1 MLYWI
6 GCILAFIASLAVIA
20 LLNRKFFGE
29 LRLSAADVIM
39 AVILSFFSWLVPV
52 GAVIIVLVVALVIY
66 LDNIYIWR
74 KK

>member
-6 GCILAFIASLAVIA
+6 GCILAFIASLTVIA
-20 LLNRKFFGE
+20 LLNKKFFGE
-29 LRLSAADVIM
+29 LRLSVTDVIM

-52 GAVIIVLVVALVIY
+52 GAVIMVLVVALVIY

>member
-20 LLNRKFFGE
+20 LLNRKLFGE

>member
-6 GCILAFIASLAVIA
+6 GCILAFIVSLVVIA
-20 LLNRKFFGE
+20 LFNKKFFGE

-39 AVILSFFSWLVPV
+39 AVILSFFSWLVLV
-52 GAVIIVLVVALVIY
+52 GIIIIILMIAVMIY